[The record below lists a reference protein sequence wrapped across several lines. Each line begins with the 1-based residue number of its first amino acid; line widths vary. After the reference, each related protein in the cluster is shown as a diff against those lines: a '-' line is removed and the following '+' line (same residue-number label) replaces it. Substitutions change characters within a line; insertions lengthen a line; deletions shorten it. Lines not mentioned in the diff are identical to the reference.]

1 MQADLETVVIKS
13 ELTDIGSNLNSISLK
28 LGEAR
33 ESILTNEVGKDNALK
48 MKKSKGLLSVINS
61 CASLTRQTTERYTEF
76 LNSNQ
81 NNDNREQRGIE
92 ILGEFLSSITG
103 VPSAQDHRKV
113 IEMLWAVKSRS
124 EGIESLLEMGSKVND
139 QILNTLHLHNE
150 KFEIYKNQI
159 YKFNQAI
166 GENEEMIDKT
176 IMSLSIL
183 SKVLV
188 TLNAINA
195 ILSRAEQIVSKG
207 DIERLSRY
215 SISESDLGDL
225 IDRIYMRRKETSPIF
240 DRRDS
245 QYYYNLKLAH
255 TWVDLD
261 TKELTTILQIPI
273 ARMNEIQKLIMLESI
288 NILQNDLH
296 MAVVNEGRNEYRFLS
311 SSDFTNCIPALTGT
325 ICQKR
330 EIKISPRLGCIIKQH
345 NCRTWANRVVHD
357 ITNTEILIS
366 LPDATN
372 ATIACDSNIRRTI
385 ELPKIALI
393 HLDLN
398 CNLRNDFFEIEKLSF
413 RHVDDVT
420 INQGE
425 GIQFDISDEVKVLT
439 EGQVS
444 HIIKSMQEATMSL
457 DYLNK
462 TNQILMQAID
472 EHQDEAEDKWDE
484 ISGGMSAWEQSA
496 IWVAIC
502 AEAIFVAAVTVCI
515 CKMYCSILKHKNG
528 PSGLVAVEGSYN
540 GLRDRVLDLE
550 ANSLKHII

>member
-345 NCRTWANRVVHD
+345 NCRT
-357 ITNTEILIS
+357 
-366 LPDATN
+366 
-372 ATIACDSNIRRTI
+372 
-385 ELPKIALI
+385 
-393 HLDLN
+393 
-398 CNLRNDFFEIEKLSF
+398 
-413 RHVDDVT
+413 
-420 INQGE
+420 
-425 GIQFDISDEVKVLT
+425 
-439 EGQVS
+439 
-444 HIIKSMQEATMSL
+444 
-457 DYLNK
+457 
-462 TNQILMQAID
+462 
-472 EHQDEAEDKWDE
+472 
-484 ISGGMSAWEQSA
+484 
-496 IWVAIC
+496 
-502 AEAIFVAAVTVCI
+502 
-515 CKMYCSILKHKNG
+515 
-528 PSGLVAVEGSYN
+528 
-540 GLRDRVLDLE
+540 
-550 ANSLKHII
+550 